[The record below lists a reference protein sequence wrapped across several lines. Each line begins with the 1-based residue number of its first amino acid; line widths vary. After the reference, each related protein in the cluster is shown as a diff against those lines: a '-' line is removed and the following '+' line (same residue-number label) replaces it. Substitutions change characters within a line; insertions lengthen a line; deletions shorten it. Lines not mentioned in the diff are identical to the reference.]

1 MRMRTLEQRR
11 DIYNIVK
18 GRIDSGMSGREARRN
33 VEYDG
38 VTFEVSTR
46 TWKAYKEEFAGKP
59 LVPQPGQP
67 LVGDDLVDIALEAPL
82 EQRPQIVAMR
92 AVDGSKKL
100 GDARVRF
107 TVGLSPARWRQLQA
121 RAEKKETK
129 PAALAAMMIAE
140 CLDKE

>member
-1 MRMRTLEQRR
+1 MRTLEQRR

-18 GRIDSGMSGREARRN
+18 GRIDGGMSGREARRN

-38 VTFEVSTR
+38 ATFEVSNR
-46 TWKAYKEEFAGKP
+46 TWKSYREEFAGQP
-59 LVPQPGQP
+59 VVPQPRQP
-67 LVGDDLVDIALEAPL
+67 LVGDDLADITHEAPP
-82 EQRPQIVAMR
+82 EQRPQIVTVR
-92 AVDGSKKL
+92 VVDESRKL
-100 GDARVRF
+100 GDAKVKVRF